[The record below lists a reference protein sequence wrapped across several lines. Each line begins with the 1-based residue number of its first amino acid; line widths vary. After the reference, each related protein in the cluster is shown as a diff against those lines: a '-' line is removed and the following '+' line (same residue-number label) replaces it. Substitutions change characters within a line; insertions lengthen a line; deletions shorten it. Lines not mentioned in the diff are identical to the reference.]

1 MFVENKKKRED
12 KREAKSK
19 LENVPAWKDKSL
31 D

>member
-12 KREAKSK
+12 KRDGKKNAV
-19 LENVPAWKDKSL
+19 NVPAWKDKSL